1 MTEETSHAFDKTR
14 SSGGNAVDHQA
25 EHAKA
30 IESYKQGAHEE
41 ALAHV
46 NAAIRAEPNMAI
58 YQADAGFILLALGRN
73 EEAVIPLKR
82 AVQLDPNHA
91 DAYYNLGEAYQSLGQ
106 KDAAINAFR
115 MAVSLNRSLGWRKI
129 KTALKRWIGLGP

>member
-1 MTEETSHAFDKTR
+1 MKRKKSRAFDSSR
-14 SSGGNAVDHQA
+14 STGSGSIDHQA

-30 IESYKQGAHEE
+30 LDCYKADALED

-46 NAAIRAEPNMAI
+46 NAAIRAEPNLAI
-58 YQADAGFILLALGRN
+58 YQADAGFILLTLGRS

-91 DAYYNLGEAYQSLGQ
+91 DAHYNLGEAYQSLGQ
-106 KDAAINAFR
+106 KDAAIESFR
-115 MAVSLNRSLGWRKI
+115 MAVSLNRGLGWKKI
-129 KTALKRWIGLGP
+129 KAALKRWVGFGS

>member
-1 MTEETSHAFDKTR
+1 MKQKKSRAFDSSR
-14 SSGGNAVDHQA
+14 STAAESIDHQA

-30 IESYKQGAHEE
+30 IGCYNQGAHED

-46 NAAIRAEPNMAI
+46 NVAIRAEPNMAI

-91 DAYYNLGEAYQSLGQ
+91 DAHYNLGEAYQSLGQ
-106 KDAAINAFR
+106 KDAAIDSFR
-115 MAVSLNRSLGWRKI
+115 MAVSLNRGLGWKEI
-129 KTALKRWIGLGP
+129 KAALKRWVGFGP